1 MSQQVSKFSPRP
13 HQQVQIEYM
22 LGERRRF
29 NVWAMMGMGKSA
41 ASLYTL
47 HVARELLGDDAPTL
61 VLAPK
66 FVADTVW
73 PDEAQKWEQF
83 RGLEVSSIT
92 GAVKDRL
99 AAVGRDVPIHAV
111 NYQNIPWLVDY
122 WGSRW
127 PYRRVIADES
137 TRLKSHRAKQGGVRT
152 QALAKVAFKYV
163 NEWINLT
170 GTPSPNGLLDLWGQQ
185 WFIDK
190 GERLGT
196 SFSAFRDRWFKLDP
210 YKHKY
215 DPYRGAEE
223 EIIHLLSD
231 CTLSLRVEDW
241 FDLDKPVVAT
251 VPVKLPPAA
260 RKLYNKMERELVASF
275 AGRHIEAP
283 VAMTKSMKCA
293 QIASGAVLTND
304 EKTGKPT
311 GEFVEVHDAKLQA
324 LEALLDELG
333 GEPVIV
339 SYYWQADLA
348 RLKRA
353 FKHGTALA
361 DEKDSKRV
369 IRDWNAGKIPLL
381 FLHPQSAGH
390 GLNLQLG
397 GRALVF
403 YSYGWGLEEHEQ
415 IIERIGP
422 MRQRQAGLD
431 RSVLLYYL
439 TAEDTIEEDI
449 KARLA
454 DKADL
459 QTAVSTAM
467 ARAATRSG

>member
-1 MSQQVSKFSPRP
+1 MSQKPMHFTPRP
-13 HQQVQIEYM
+13 HQQAMIEYM
-22 LGERRRF
+22 LGERRRL
-29 NVWAMMGMGKSA
+29 NVWMFMGGGKSSSA
-41 ASLYTL
+41 LFSI
-47 HVARELLGDDAPTL
+47 HVARSLLGDDAPTL

-66 FVADTVW
+66 YVADVTW
-73 PDEAQKWEQF
+73 PDETQKWEQF
-83 RGLEVSSIT
+83 KHMEVASIT
-92 GAVKDRL
+92 GSEKNRL
-99 AAVGRDVPIHAV
+99 AAVKQDAAIHAV
-111 NYQNIPWLVDY
+111 NYQNIPWLVEY
-122 WGSRW
+122 WGAKW

-163 NEWINLT
+163 SEWINLT
-170 GTPSPNGLLDLWGQQ
+170 GTPAPNGLLDLWGQQ
-185 WFIDK
+185 WFID
-190 GERLGT
+190 GGRRLGS
-196 SFSAFRDRWFKLDP
+196 SFSAFQDRWFQYD
-210 YKHKY
+210 KY
-215 DPYRGAEE
+215 TNVYRPMPSARE
-223 EIIHLLSD
+223 EIIALLSD
-231 CTLSLRVEDW
+231 CTLSLRIEDW
-241 FDLDKPVVAT
+241 FDLDEPVVTT

-260 RKLYNKMERELVASF
+260 RALYNKVERDLVASF
-275 AGRHIEAP
+275 EGRHIEAP
-283 VAMTKSMKCA
+283 VAMMKSMKCA
-293 QIASGAVLTND
+293 QIASGAVLTNN
-304 EKTGKPT
+304 EETGKPT

-324 LEALLDELG
+324 LESLLDEMG

-339 SYYWQADLA
+339 SYHWQADLV

-353 FKHGTALA
+353 FKQGVSLA
-361 DEKDSKRV
+361 DAKDSKKV
-369 IRDWNAGKIPLL
+369 IRDWNAGKVPLL

-403 YSYGWGLEEHEQ
+403 YSYSWGLEEHEQ

-422 MRQRQAGLD
+422 MRQRQAGLE